1 MMGDLLRDSFGYI
14 ATIIGALTAGTVAIL
29 RERYKSTQLRIE
41 AGRDDTTAEEVAI
54 QAARVDERT
63 QCEKQIAALRE
74 DLAELRGRIDEQ
86 SEGIIEMGRR
96 SERSER
102 RALVAE
108 GRAMAMK
115 SLAEAAAGADQ
126 ALINTIWARH
136 DPDTIAGRMPT

>member
-86 SEGIIEMGRR
+86 SATSSKWGGAP
-96 SERSER
+96 SAPSGVPSSPKGER
-102 RALVAE
+102 
-108 GRAMAMK
+108 
-115 SLAEAAAGADQ
+115 
-126 ALINTIWARH
+126 W
-136 DPDTIAGRMPT
+136 P

>member
-1 MMGDLLRDSFGYI
+1 MGDLLRESFGYV

-74 DLAELRGRIDEQ
+74 DLAELRGLIDEQ
-86 SEGIIEMGRR
+86 SRDIIEMGRS
-96 SERSER
+96 SERADR
-102 RALVAE
+102 RSLVAE

-115 SLAEAAAGADQ
+115 SIAEAAGGDQ
-126 ALINTIWARH
+126 KMIDMIWARH
-136 DPDTIAGRMPT
+136 DPDTIAGRMTT

>member
-1 MMGDLLRDSFGYI
+1 MMGDLLRESFGYV

-86 SEGIIEMGRR
+86 SRDIIEMGRS
-96 SERSER
+96 SERADR
-102 RALVAE
+102 RSLVAE

-115 SLAEAAAGADQ
+115 SIAEAVGGDQ
-126 ALINTIWARH
+126 KMIDMIWARH
-136 DPDTIAGRMPT
+136 DPDTIAGRMTT

>member
-1 MMGDLLRDSFGYI
+1 MMGDLLRESFGYV

-41 AGRDDTTAEEVAI
+41 ATRDDTTAEEVAI

-86 SEGIIEMGRR
+86 SRDIIEMGRS
-96 SERSER
+96 SERADR
-102 RALVAE
+102 RSLVAE

-115 SLAEAAAGADQ
+115 SIAEAAGGDQ
-126 ALINTIWARH
+126 KMIDMIWARH
-136 DPDTIAGRMPT
+136 DPDIIASRMPT

>member
-63 QCEKQIAALRE
+63 QCEKQIAALRV
-74 DLAELRGRIDEQ
+74 DL
-86 SEGIIEMGRR
+86 
-96 SERSER
+96 ER
-102 RALVAE
+102 VA
-108 GRAMAMK
+108 GPHR
-115 SLAEAAAGADQ
+115 
-126 ALINTIWARH
+126 
-136 DPDTIAGRMPT
+136 

>member
-1 MMGDLLRDSFGYI
+1 
-14 ATIIGALTAGTVAIL
+14 
-29 RERYKSTQLRIE
+29 
-41 AGRDDTTAEEVAI
+41 
-54 QAARVDERT
+54 
-63 QCEKQIAALRE
+63 
-74 DLAELRGRIDEQ
+74 LRGRIDEQ
-86 SEGIIEMGRR
+86 SEDIIEMGRR

-126 ALINTIWARH
+126 ALINMIWARH

>member
-41 AGRDDTTAEEVAI
+41 ATRDDTTAEEVAI

-86 SEGIIEMGRR
+86 SRDIIEMGRS
-96 SERSER
+96 SERADR
-102 RALVAE
+102 RSLVAE

-115 SLAEAAAGADQ
+115 SIAEAAGGDQ
-126 ALINTIWARH
+126 KMIDMIWARH
-136 DPDTIAGRMPT
+136 DPDTIAGRMTT

>member
-63 QCEKQIAALRE
+63 QCEKQITALRN
-74 DLAELRGRIDEQ
+74 DLAAMRGRLDEQ
-86 SEGIIEMGRR
+86 SRDIIEMGRS
-96 SERSER
+96 SERADR
-102 RALVAE
+102 RSLVAE

-115 SLAEAAAGADQ
+115 SIAEAAGGDQ
-126 ALINTIWARH
+126 KMIDMIWARH
-136 DPDTIAGRMPT
+136 DPDTIAGRMTT

>member
-1 MMGDLLRDSFGYI
+1 MGDLPRESFGYV

-86 SEGIIEMGRR
+86 SRDIIEMGRS
-96 SERSER
+96 SERADR
-102 RALVAE
+102 RSLVAE

-115 SLAEAAAGADQ
+115 SLAEGARADQ
-126 ALINTIWARH
+126 RTIDMIWARH
-136 DPDTIAGRMPT
+136 DPDTIAGRMTT

>member
-41 AGRDDTTAEEVAI
+41 ATRDDSTADGAAI
-54 QAARVDERT
+54 QAARVDERS

-86 SEGIIEMGRR
+86 SRDIIEMGRS
-96 SERSER
+96 SERADR
-102 RALVAE
+102 RSLVAE

-115 SLAEAAAGADQ
+115 SIAEAAGGDQ
-126 ALINTIWARH
+126 KMIDMIWARH
-136 DPDTIAGRMPT
+136 DPDTIAGRMTT